1 MFYKRI
7 ISLILTA
14 VLLVGMVPPLQV
26 GAEEMEETVAET
38 LSEVTS
44 EPAEEATEAVEES
57 GAAETTEVA
66 VSAPAAEAAVLRSG
80 TCGADLTWELDDEGV
95 LTISGT
101 GAMDDYDSMAPWDTY
116 RRNYDRIVVE
126 EGVTSIGMYAFS
138 GLSVIESIILPES
151 LTSIGYAAF
160 QRTLMNSIEI
170 PDAVTT
176 IGPWAF
182 ESCTDLESL
191 TLPETLTSIGGWAFQ
206 NCDALTEVTLP
217 GSLTEVGEWAF
228 FNCDALETVVISEG
242 VAKLGKCAFYG
253 CNVLTDIQ
261 FPDTYVD
268 LGYDV
273 FSGCIALEKL
283 YIPASQTGFLGAF
296 NGCKSLYRIEIDPA
310 HPEYTSVD
318 GVVFSKDMKQLVF
331 YPASKADMTYTVPDG
346 VEDISSG
353 AFTGCVYLHNL
364 ILPDSITVLGE
375 SALSGTESLST
386 VQLPST
392 LTTIGE
398 SAFADCTQLSSI
410 TIPEG
415 VQEIGWSAFYG
426 CKALATVQ
434 LPSTLTTLEGNTFAD
449 CTQLSSITVPGG
461 VAYVGGYT
469 FEDCTQLHTVILQEG
484 VQEIGQG
491 AFAGC
496 TKLKNV
502 TVPSSMQRFDF
513 GVFENC
519 TALEEITLPDTM
531 SVIMPFCFRNCT
543 SLTRM
548 VYPRGVDGIG
558 YEAFAGCTSLK
569 EIVLHDGIIEIFERA
584 FMDCTSLTEI
594 TIPTYCYTIDRM
606 DGIFRG
612 CTSLENIYVS
622 PESYFYRSVD
632 GVLYDVYWEDED
644 FNCENAILGGVR
656 VYPAGRKDTSF
667 TVPNGVEYIGRGAFA
682 CSNLETITLPSSVVS
697 IGARAFEQSKLRT
710 IVIPDEVH
718 AIGSSAFSGC
728 SQLVSITLPTNL
740 TGSEDEAIGIY
751 KNAFK
756 DCTALQDVY
765 YKGTEEQWAQ
775 IYIDYGND
783 CLTNA
788 NIHYRGIIDSGS
800 CGDNLRWELYEGVM
814 TISGSG
820 AMPDYERPELVPWAV
835 VRSKIK
841 SLVIGQKVTS
851 VGQYAFAFC
860 DNLTEVVLKDDVAYI
875 AEFAFEG
882 CKALERIQI
891 PGRMK
896 NICNCAF
903 WNCGSLK
910 EVVFAGTR
918 KEYEKLSVV
927 EAGNESLLD
936 SAWTVTGFC
945 EFLDNSDITINGSG
959 SAYVYFEGQPYQTI
973 TYESPAGT
981 ETYTASGKGIYRLP
995 LGTFDTEGETDVTV
1009 RIIKVNDTVLNPAVE
1024 LSTTVTVTP
1033 MTFTQNWQVSL
1044 EREIG
1049 KKLNSMDK
1057 EIGPY
1062 EVEVDLGS
1070 LGASAGLGSSL
1081 TITKEHSGEK
1091 ESLEISSDRSISLG
1105 ASINLGV
1112 KVKEKGA
1119 KTANI
1124 SAKLG
1129 AGISKA
1135 WNDTYGI
1142 RFANF
1147 SINNEAQR
1155 KAVAAYLLG
1164 EFKAVE
1170 PNEIMLDRYYLGLEK
1185 NIYKDSKCVI
1195 IQGSSNSIGGKITG
1209 EIGPVKINGKSLFGS
1224 GFGGTSKVAVT
1235 NAEQVDTLG
1244 FEERSAS
1251 YKSSRNVQTLLAPAE
1266 WQKIVNLGGA
1276 LNKEI
1281 LGKDIKITAKKDWY
1295 HGNAVVASYLSASK
1309 DGIGTFTLNKRYSDV
1324 YDKFTFRG
1332 DALRELL
1339 QRSSYCKALM
1349 NDTLPA
1355 MSVMDIS
1362 AVGGMLSFG
1371 NTPVD
1376 YSRLVKSKTLK
1387 TTPLSLGDLLNLPF
1401 DFDIT
1406 LSSLEDLSYTS
1417 ATGQSYK
1424 DDIYITGESTT
1435 EMDDVLNEKETVDE
1449 LMNIL
1454 LVSLREDI
1462 SEYFTVEEGYSQ
1474 NGLGGMWA
1482 WWQSGGKRWT
1492 VSLFYDGNTG
1502 SNAWNMSAAVDVQ
1515 SARSLA
1521 MLEAGISNT
1530 QTENTG
1536 NYTLTKA
1543 ATIGRPF
1550 AVTVWDPETGEEVT
1564 DLGNDPLIF
1573 TIRYAAE
1580 DLEAAGL
1587 NVYSPAYLDGE
1598 IAMYRYSDDGDFFEY
1613 IGGVNDLEAM
1623 TVTADITK
1631 PGQYVLAVDAC
1642 APSLKSLD
1650 VSDFRQNPTITAY
1663 VDDLTGL
1670 DGESFEFCLDG
1681 QKKVWSENL
1690 TDHYDPETGKFTYT
1704 VPAGEELVEGEHSMA
1719 FVLADT
1725 TGNGETYEYT
1735 FSVDLTAPELGI
1747 PTVTGSVNDGSVLEI
1762 RVQVSDANLTDV
1774 YAVFSKLLPDGT
1786 WSDEVSTPMGD
1797 MGNGL
1802 WGLDYEGDGST
1813 VKIRVV
1819 AEDIGENTAE
1829 SEAFEVKP
1837 YAESVSIS
1845 EKYLMLDVDQQIRLT
1860 AEVQPVELASN
1871 VVWTV
1876 EAGGENVISIDNGT
1890 VTALGEGTA
1899 YVIASVTDGNVT
1911 LTDRCRIDVA
1921 APIELNGIQLST
1933 NKLTTELYSTDYAEF
1948 DVLLKLSQNYAATAA
1963 ATVAMPENK
1972 GVAITS
1978 AKFTDPE
1985 LADLFDLVTLDDRTV
2000 AVVPNEKAVW
2010 NPDLV
2015 GKSYS
2020 SAVTVTVQGKEYTSE
2035 ALTLTVKKTL
2045 PKLKATVPAFN
2056 NFWSGQTQ
2064 EITITG
2070 ATVTGISCENLPD
2083 WLELNGTELSL
2094 TENVPAKGGSAK
2106 LTLLMETEEWAVPV
2120 ETALAVKCS
2129 YKAPG
2134 LKLSASSIQLAGA
2147 NSDGV
2152 QLQLLSNDKK
2162 LTLGDLGVSGISTPE
2177 GYSISNYNVEDGS
2190 FVIKAA
2196 YGFQPGKINL
2206 EVGFHNTSETVAI
2219 PLTVKVVP
2227 VTLKLAPSS
2236 VTLNSGTG
2244 DSAAVNVTA
2253 TPADYR
2259 LTAPNIRILDA
2270 AKQDKTDSGELKL
2283 SYENGRLSISTTDL
2297 TPDNAKYTLYISA
2310 EGGKE
2315 VALKISTT
2323 NAEPTLKLK
2332 ANGNL
2337 DLSFPDRKI
2346 GLTTT
2351 FKNHSGGNLQAID
2364 YTVTES
2370 SGKTILDED
2379 SKAIRLIKDGADL
2392 FVQLKETAGIN
2403 IKNTYTLNLKLTLE
2417 NGKELE
2423 SSVKIPV
2430 KQTNISL
2437 KLSANKLTLNK
2448 AIDDKAS
2455 VTVTCATK
2463 DYNFTEPALT
2473 LLDSKGNDASGQLDI
2488 SWDNGKLT
2496 VATTEATP
2504 YGGSYKLQIAPE
2516 KGAKAVALAIVI
2528 PAEAKS
2534 KVTGTLKATGN
2545 LDVIRDGTALTVTPT
2560 WKNCND
2566 AEREEILTI
2575 RNGNGEDVTA
2585 QFVITEENGKYILTR
2600 AGALDHTQKYTA
2612 TLTATFTNGTT
2623 ATATGAL
2630 KLKMGSAKLTL
2641 RADSTT
2647 LFANDKHS
2655 RVNISFASADSTLN
2669 KVAKVTLD
2677 PKLANQFELF
2687 DYGNGQYAIGFKDG
2701 IVPAKLTSAN
2711 ISLNIWLEGNET
2723 AKANASVK
2731 VKVSIIR

>member
-7 ISLILTA
+7 ISLIMAA

-26 GAEEMEETVAET
+26 RAEETEETVAET
-38 LSEVTS
+38 LAEVTA
-44 EPAEEATEAVEES
+44 EPAEETTESAEDSVATEI
-57 GAAETTEVA
+57 TEVA
-66 VSAPAAEAAVLRSG
+66 VSAPAADATVMRSG
-80 TCGADLTWELDDEGV
+80 SCGADLTWELDDEGV

-101 GAMDDYDSMAPWDTY
+101 GAMDDYDSYYDMAPWHTY
-116 RRNYDRIVVE
+116 RWNYDRIVVE
-126 EGVTSIGMYAFS
+126 EGVTSIGMYAFYD
-138 GLSVIESIILPES
+138 LSVIESIILPES

-182 ESCTDLESL
+182 ESCTDLASL
-191 TLPETLTSIGGWAFQ
+191 ILPEALTSIGSWAFQ

-217 GSLTEVGEWAF
+217 GSLTSVGESAF
-228 FNCDALETVVISEG
+228 AGCDALEILVISEG
-242 VAKLGKCAFYG
+242 VAKLGNYAFMD
-253 CNVLTDIQ
+253 CVALTDIQ

-283 YIPASQTGFLGAF
+283 YIPASQTWFLGAF
-296 NGCKSLYRIEIDPA
+296 GGCESLYKIEIDPA

-346 VEDISSG
+346 VEDISG
-353 AFTGCVYLHNL
+353 AFTECFYLHNL
-364 ILPDSITVLGE
+364 ILPESITVLGNR
-375 SALSGTESLST
+375 ALSGMESLST
-386 VQLPST
+386 IQLPPT
-392 LTTIGE
+392 LTAIGDY
-398 SAFADCTQLSSI
+398 A
-410 TIPEG
+410 
-415 VQEIGWSAFYG
+415 
-426 CKALATVQ
+426 
-434 LPSTLTTLEGNTFAD
+434 FAD

-461 VAYVGGYT
+461 VAYVGEYA
-469 FEDCTQLHTVILQEG
+469 FEGCTQLQTVVLQEG
-484 VQEIGQG
+484 IQMLGQG

-502 TVPSSMQRFDF
+502 TVPSSMQQFNA

-531 SVIMPFCFRNCT
+531 SVIMPYCFRNCT

-548 VYPRGVDGIG
+548 VYPKGVDGIG

-569 EIVLHDGIIEIFERA
+569 EIVLHDGIIEIFQRA

-594 TIPTYCYTIDRM
+594 TLPAYCYTIDEM

-612 CTSLENIYVS
+612 CTSLENIYV
-622 PESYFYRSVD
+622 PEENQLYCSVD
-632 GVLYDVYWEDED
+632 GILFGKYWDGSGLEEVI
-644 FNCENAILGGVR
+644 A
-656 VYPAGRKDTSF
+656 YPPGRKDTSF
-667 TVPNGVEYIGRGAFA
+667 TVPDGITYIMGSAFQSSQLEHIVLPASVYDIGGGAFR
-682 CSNLETITLPSSVVS
+682 N
-697 IGARAFEQSKLRT
+697 SKLKS
-710 IVIPDEVH
+710 IVIPDGVE
-718 AIGSSAFSGC
+718 SLYSYTFSGC
-728 SQLVSITLPTNL
+728 SQLASITLPESLTNI
-740 TGSEDEAIGIY
+740 SSDVFW
-751 KNAFK
+751 N
-756 DCTALQDVY
+756 CTSLKDVY
-765 YKGTEEQWAQ
+765 YKGTEEQWSQ
-775 IYIDYGND
+775 IRISDYGNE

-788 NIHYRGIIDSGS
+788 NIHYRGIMDSGS
-800 CGDNLRWELYEGVM
+800 CGSNLRWELYEGVM

-841 SLVIGQKVTS
+841 SLVIGENVTS
-851 VGQYAFAFC
+851 VGQYSFAFC
-860 DNLTEVVLKDDVAYI
+860 DDLTEVVLKNDVAYI

-903 WNCGSLK
+903 WNCDSLK

-927 EAGNESLLD
+927 EAGNETLLD
-936 SAWTVTGFC
+936 SEWTVTGFC

-973 TYESPAGT
+973 TYESPAGK

-1033 MTFTQNWQVSL
+1033 MTFTQSWQVSL
-1044 EREIG
+1044 ETEVG

-1062 EVEVDLGS
+1062 EVEVDLGA
-1070 LGASAGLGSSL
+1070 LGASGGLGAAL

-1091 ESLEISSDRSISLG
+1091 ESLEIASDRSASLG

-1124 SAKLG
+1124 SAKIG

-1142 RFANF
+1142 RFADF

-1170 PNEIMLDRYYLGLEK
+1170 PNMLMLDRYYLGLEK

-1195 IQGSSNSIGGKITG
+1195 IQGSSNSIAGKITG

-1224 GFGGTSKVAVT
+1224 GFGGTSKVTVT

-1376 YSRLVKSKTLK
+1376 YSRLVKSKTLE
-1387 TTPLSLGDLLNLPF
+1387 TMPLSLGDLLKLPF

-1406 LSSLEDLSYTS
+1406 LSSLEHLSYTS

-1435 EMDDVLNEKETVDE
+1435 EMDDVLDAKETVDE
-1449 LMNIL
+1449 LMNVIL
-1454 LVSLREDI
+1454 VALREDI
-1462 SEYFTVEEGYSQ
+1462 SEYFTHDEGYSQ

-1482 WWQSGGKRWT
+1482 WAQSADKNWM
-1492 VSLFYDGNTG
+1492 VSIFYDGTG
-1502 SNAWNMSAAVDVQ
+1502 GGGAWRMSSAVDVQ
-1515 SARSLA
+1515 SPRSSAALA
-1521 MLEAGISNT
+1521 EGISNT
-1530 QTENTG
+1530 QTENAG
-1536 NYTLTKA
+1536 SFALTKA

-1550 AVTVWDPETGEEVT
+1550 AVTVCDPETGEEVT
-1564 DLGNDPLIF
+1564 DLGNDPLTF

-1642 APSLKSLD
+1642 APSLKALD
-1650 VSDFRQNPTITAY
+1650 VSDFRQNPTITAV

-1690 TDHYDPETGKFTYT
+1690 ADHYDPETGKFTYT

-1725 TGNGETYEYT
+1725 TGNSETYEYT
-1735 FSVDLTAPELGI
+1735 FNVDLTAPELGT

-1762 RVQVSDANLTDV
+1762 RVRVSDVNLTDV

-1797 MGNGL
+1797 MSNGL
-1802 WGLDYEGDGST
+1802 WGLNYEGDSSS

-1819 AEDIGENTAE
+1819 AEDIGENMAE
-1829 SEAFEVKP
+1829 SETFEVKP
-1837 YAESVSIS
+1837 YAESISIS

-1978 AKFTDPE
+1978 AKFTDPG

-2010 NPDLV
+2010 NPALV

-2020 SAVTVTVQGKEYTSE
+2020 SAVTVTVQGEEYTSE

-2045 PKLKATVPAFN
+2045 PKLKATIPAFN

-2064 EITITG
+2064 EITVTG
-2070 ATVTGISCENLPD
+2070 ATVTEITCENLPG

-2094 TENVPAKGGSAK
+2094 NENVPEKGGSAK
-2106 LTLLMETEEWAVPV
+2106 LILLVETEEWAVPI

-2134 LKLSASSIQLAGA
+2134 LKLSASSVQLAGV
-2147 NSDGV
+2147 NSDGIK
-2152 QLQLLSNDKK
+2152 LQLLSKDKK
-2162 LTLGDLGVSGISTPE
+2162 LTLSDLGVNGISVPD
-2177 GYSISNYNVEDGS
+2177 GYSISNYNAEDGT
-2190 FVIKAA
+2190 FIIKAES
-2196 YGFQPGKINL
+2196 GFQPGKINL

-2236 VTLNSGTG
+2236 ITLNSGTG
-2244 DSAAVNVTA
+2244 DSAAVIVTA
-2253 TPADYR
+2253 TTADYR
-2259 LTAPNIRILDA
+2259 LTAPDIRIVDA

-2283 SYENGRLSISTTDL
+2283 SYENGRLSISTTET

-2315 VALKISTT
+2315 AALKISTT
-2323 NAEPTLKLK
+2323 NDEPTLKLK

-2351 FKNHSGGNLQAID
+2351 FKNHSGGNLKAID

-2370 SGKTILDED
+2370 SGKTVLDED
-2379 SKAIRLIKDGADL
+2379 SKAIQLTKDGADL
-2392 FVQLKETAGIN
+2392 FVQLKESAGIN
-2403 IKNTYTLNLKLTLE
+2403 IKNTYTLNLKLTLADDSV
-2417 NGKELE
+2417 LA

-2448 AIDDKAS
+2448 AIDDKAT

-2463 DYNFTEPALT
+2463 DYNFIEPVWQLM
-2473 LLDSKGNDASGQLDI
+2473 DSKGREVENGILDI
-2488 SWDNGKLT
+2488 SWADEKLT

-2504 YGGSYKLQIAPE
+2504 YGGSYKLMIAPE
-2516 KGAKAVALAIVI
+2516 KGAKAVTLAIVI

-2534 KVTGTLKATGN
+2534 TVTGTLKATGN

-2566 AEREEILTI
+2566 AERTEELKIFC
-2575 RNGNGEDVTA
+2575 GDEDVTA
-2585 QFVITEENGKYILTR
+2585 HFSITEENGKYVLTR
-2600 AGALDHTQKYTA
+2600 GTHLDHSQKYTA
-2612 TLTATFTNGTT
+2612 TLTATFANGTT

-2641 RADSTT
+2641 KADSTT

-2655 RVNISFASADSTLN
+2655 RVNISFASADTTLN

-2701 IVPAKLTSAN
+2701 AVPAKLTSAN
-2711 ISLNIWLEGNET
+2711 IALNVWLEGNEA

-2731 VKVSIIR
+2731 VKLSIIR